1 MKVLKAS
8 GKTQTF
14 NEEKILDSSIRAG
27 ASKELAKEALLEVKK
42 GLQKDTPTEEIYN
55 DVLVCLRNKD
65 QRVAAR
71 YSLKRAIMRLGP
83 AGYVFEK
90 YIGAILSQYGYKTAT
105 GIVVEGHCIS
115 HEIDLIAKKD
125 GVHILGE
132 AKYHNRPGVHSGAK
146 DALYSWARFQD
157 IKKRMESV
165 ETPKADRHEGWLITN
180 TRVSKDVKDYAACVG
195 MKVLSWRY
203 PKNKG
208 LEHYIENKGLYPITI
223 IPSLHY
229 KELERLSKH
238 KTIFATDLLTYN
250 VEKLARV
257 AGMNKKKAKKVLD
270 EINTICLP

>member
-8 GKTQTF
+8 GETQAF
-14 NEEKILDSSIRAG
+14 NEEKIVESSTRAG
-27 ASKELAKEALLEVKK
+27 ASKELAEETLLEVKK
-42 GLQKDTPTEEIYN
+42 GLKKDTPTEKIYN

-65 QRVAAR
+65 TRVAAR

-83 AGYVFEK
+83 AGYIFER
-90 YIGAILSQYGYKTAT
+90 YIGAILTQYGYTTVT
-105 GIVVEGHCIS
+105 GVVVKGNCIS

-157 IKKRMESV
+157 IKKQMEAI
-165 ETPKADRHEGWLITN
+165 ETPQAEKHESWLITN
-180 TRVSKDVKDYAACVG
+180 TRVSKDVKDYAECVG
-195 MKVLSWRY
+195 MKILSWRY
-203 PKNKG
+203 PKDKG
-208 LEHYIENKGLYPITI
+208 LEHYIEEKGLYPITI
-223 IPSLHY
+223 IPSLQY

-238 KTIFATDLLTYN
+238 KTIFAIDLLSYDT
-250 VEKLARV
+250 EKLARV
-257 AGMNKKKAKKVLD
+257 AGMNRKKAQQVLD